1 MFHKGHSETL
11 STKQVELLPLVKK
24 FMTNFGLVGG
34 TAIALHIGHRRSI
47 DFDLFSTEEFK
58 NGKIKNIITRSGWE
72 MERTLRDEDGQF
84 TFFINKV
91 QMTFFYYPFEID
103 FTEDFDGVKT
113 PDLLT
118 LTAMKAYALGRRAK
132 WKDYVDL
139 FFIIEKHYSIEEIA
153 AKSQEIF
160 KNEFNE
166 RLFRQQLAYFGDVD
180 YTEEV
185 EFLPGFEVDE
195 ETVKKKLIEF
205 SLE

>member
-1 MFHKGHSETL
+1 MFHKGHSEIL

-24 FMTNFGLVGG
+24 FMMGFGLVGG

-58 NGKIKNIITRSGWE
+58 NGKIKNIVTRSDWE
-72 MERTLRDEDGQF
+72 IERTLRDEDGQF

-91 QMTFFYYPFEID
+91 QMTFFHYPFEID
-103 FTEDFDGVKT
+103 FTEDFDGIRA
-113 PDLLT
+113 PDLIT
-118 LTAMKAYALGRRAK
+118 LAAMKAYALGRRAK
-132 WKDYVDL
+132 WKDYIDL

-166 RLFRQQLAYFGDVD
+166 RLFRQQLAYFGDVN
-180 YTEEV
+180 YEEEV

-195 ETVKKKLIEF
+195 ETVKKKLIDF